1 MRCILVR
8 ERDNMRLC
16 PKYCGLKTTVLVSK
30 QCEILALEIDER
42 SVDLVRK
49 LTLNYN
55 LTILEFLSKRNN
67 SIVHKLTLNYDL
79 SITNFLSNKN
89 LIWSDLIKTITKRN
103 STSISSSYRQ
113 HYSRLSIRLKQL
125 HYISLRRC
133 LCFFIAMRAHFV
145 ILSRWAIIKSNK
157 RLFQA
162 FAIIIIIEDMSS
174 KQENIKLASNHQ
186 KADDFQISMKTS
198 QQLIVELTFELIVEL
213 TSELISELSTE
224 LILELIFELI
234 SELNTELITAS
245 NHEMNSETV
254 ELYETAAND
263 DHSSSFITIVLKL
276 REYVERK
283 HSTVDENRLIMS
295 HASTW
300 WRWSRDAAL
309 RCKSY
314 LRNDSMTNRTRD
326 SILHLMISFE
336 SRSLY
341 RSSFRSSSEIWA
353 YSTNTKTRWLNRRS
367 RSSVTKMRSDHET
380 RRWAL
385 IDDDHSE

>member
-1 MRCILVR
+1 
-8 ERDNMRLC
+8 
-16 PKYCGLKTTVLVSK
+16 
-30 QCEILALEIDER
+30 
-42 SVDLVRK
+42 
-49 LTLNYN
+49 
-55 LTILEFLSKRNN
+55 
-67 SIVHKLTLNYDL
+67 
-79 SITNFLSNKN
+79 
-89 LIWSDLIKTITKRN
+89 
-103 STSISSSYRQ
+103 
-113 HYSRLSIRLKQL
+113 
-125 HYISLRRC
+125 
-133 LCFFIAMRAHFV
+133 
-145 ILSRWAIIKSNK
+145 
-157 RLFQA
+157 LFQA

-295 HASTW
+295 HAST
-300 WRWSRDAAL
+300 
-309 RCKSY
+309 
-314 LRNDSMTNRTRD
+314 
-326 SILHLMISFE
+326 
-336 SRSLY
+336 
-341 RSSFRSSSEIWA
+341 
-353 YSTNTKTRWLNRRS
+353 
-367 RSSVTKMRSDHET
+367 
-380 RRWAL
+380 
-385 IDDDHSE
+385 